1 MCFSKKILGGVIV
14 LSVLLTLYSADFSCY
29 AKSASKQD
37 KSVSEET
44 DDRLI
49 PDGIKIGE
57 HDVSGLSVSKAEK
70 IIEDSFA
77 KYDTVHFSLTANGKS
92 VDATGKD
99 LCICPADKR
108 IVKRAANYG
117 KTGNMLERFK
127 AANDIESGRGKTFE
141 LTLGTDK
148 KKLKQYIKGISKQFN
163 DAASDNTLVKEG
175 NAFIFKEGKSGVV
188 LDEKSATQQ
197 ISDFLSQE
205 WDGKDAT
212 IELPTM
218 MKEPR
223 GSKEELSQI
232 TDLLGAYSTDFS
244 SSAAS
249 RANNVSNG
257 ARLINGTI
265 LFPGD
270 EFSVLDTIT
279 PFNEENGYQLAGS
292 YENGTTV
299 ETFGGG
305 ICQVSSTLYG
315 AVRQAELEVVTRSCH
330 SMVINYVPPSQ
341 DAAISESGSK
351 DFQIKNNKKYPV
363 LIEGYTDGG
372 IIYFNIYGKEED
384 DPSHSV
390 DYETE
395 ITEVKVQN
403 TTWVAS
409 ESLPLGQMSTSTVG
423 HTGYKAKLWKV
434 IYENG
439 EEIDRYVYNNS
450 TYNPSNRTVVV
461 GVATPDASL
470 KGAMINAVSTQN
482 PDAIAAAVS
491 TLAPGAYNPSIF
503 TIKPKYEVTVKEE
516 DEAAKKEETTKGP
529 AEQEPAPQPP
539 VEQPAVEQPSVEQP
553 PAEAPVV
560 EGTENPI

>member
-1 MCFSKKILGGVIV
+1 MRFSKKILGGVLI
-14 LSVLLTLYSADFSCY
+14 LSVLLTSYSVDFTCY
-29 AKSASKQD
+29 AKSASKQ
-37 KSVSEET
+37 EEKT
-44 DDRLI
+44 AKKADDRII

-77 KYDTVHFSLTANGKS
+77 MYDTVHFSLSANGKS
-92 VDATGKD
+92 VNATGKD

-127 AANDIESGRGKTFE
+127 ATSDIESGRGKTFE
-141 LTLGTDK
+141 LVIGADK
-148 KKLKQYIKGISKQFN
+148 KKLKQYIKGVSKQFN
-163 DAASDNTLVKEG
+163 DVASDNTLVKEG
-175 NAFIFKEGKSGVV
+175 NAFVFKEGKSGVV
-188 LDEKSATQQ
+188 LDEKSSVQQ
-197 ISDFLSQE
+197 IADFLSHE
-205 WDGKDAT
+205 WDGKDAAL
-212 IELPTM
+212 ELPTM

-223 GSKEELSQI
+223 GTKEELSQI
-232 TDLLGAYSTDFS
+232 TDLLGSYSTDFS

-330 SMVINYVPPSQ
+330 SMVINYVQPSQ

-351 DFQIKNNKKYPV
+351 DFQIKNNKNYPV
-363 LIEGYTDGG
+363 LIEGYTNGG

-409 ESLPLGQMSTSTVG
+409 ETLPLGQMSTSTVG

-439 EEIDRYVYNNS
+439 EEVDRYVYNNS

-482 PDAIAAAVS
+482 PDAIAAAVA

-516 DEAAKKEETTKGP
+516 DAADGNASTPEA
-529 AEQEPAPQPP
+529 QPQ
-539 VEQPAVEQPSVEQP
+539 VEQPPVEQP
-553 PAEAPVV
+553 PAEAPLV
-560 EGTENPI
+560 EGNGNPI